1 MTIEDTSIVIPIT
14 KLHESAVIPS
24 YAHLTD
30 AGADLVSVED
40 VVLQPGQRMLIS
52 TGIAI
57 AIPRGFVGLV
67 HPRSGLAVKNGV
79 ALVNSPGTIDSGYRG
94 EIKVCLINLDPSEA
108 VTLPARSRIA
118 QLLIQRVEHAN
129 FVEVEELGDS
139 DRGTGGFGSTGI
151 SS

>member
-1 MTIEDTSIVIPIT
+1 M
-14 KLHESAVIPS
+14 IPS

>member
-1 MTIEDTSIVIPIT
+1 MTHEVTPIVIPIT
-14 KLHESAVIPS
+14 RLHENAVIPS

-40 VVLQPGQRMLIS
+40 ALLQPGHRLLVA

-79 ALVNSPGTIDSGYRG
+79 ALVNAPGTIDSGYRG
-94 EIKVCLINLDPSEA
+94 EIKVCLVNLDPALPVE
-108 VTLPARSRIA
+108 LPAGSRIA
-118 QLLIQRVEHAN
+118 QLVIQRVEFAD
-129 FVEVEELGDS
+129 FVEVAELDDS
-139 DRGTGGFGSTGI
+139 DRGSGGFGSTGI
-151 SS
+151 TT